1 MAQQNL
7 QIPEMQIV
15 GHYPAGFL
23 MLVYLPEIYSPL
35 VILMPFWSLP
45 YLHKNSKNSNRQS
58 LHIAPG
64 VMPKTTQWRCTQ
76 SSRAQCQ
83 QEGNI
88 ACWCKD
94 TRPGHQLEAS
104 REQHK
109 ILCKCL
115 KAKKVILHPS
125 FLVWEAISTSF
136 ALNPL
141 KELGLNKQTERLILN
156 HMLTLCFI
164 HINWQ
169 QLDALLINPV
179 ALKVLVWSRAFHPP
193 GPH

>member
-1 MAQQNL
+1 MITERHNVACRLIMKAICKGFQAGCLVQSDAGSTNRMAQQNL

-88 ACWCKD
+88 AC
-94 TRPGHQLEAS
+94 
-104 REQHK
+104 
-109 ILCKCL
+109 
-115 KAKKVILHPS
+115 
-125 FLVWEAISTSF
+125 
-136 ALNPL
+136 
-141 KELGLNKQTERLILN
+141 
-156 HMLTLCFI
+156 
-164 HINWQ
+164 
-169 QLDALLINPV
+169 
-179 ALKVLVWSRAFHPP
+179 
-193 GPH
+193 